1 MVKDQVPLSESV
13 IKRVHYLVLADKRED
28 RGVYRKVPVR
38 IMGAKHEPVQP
49 YLIQPKMDQYMI
61 EKDGWYQ
68 VKQKGSHHQYKHPTK
83 SGKVTIPEHG
93 GDLNPDTVKS
103 IMKQAGL

>member
-1 MVKDQVPLSESV
+1 M
-13 IKRVHYLVLADKRED
+13 RFRE
-28 RGVYRKVPVR
+28 
-38 IMGAKHEPVQP
+38 IEN
-49 YLIQPKMDQYMI
+49 II

-83 SGKVTIPEHG
+83 PGKVTIPEHA

>member
-1 MVKDQVPLSESV
+1 M
-13 IKRVHYLVLADKRED
+13 RFRE
-28 RGVYRKVPVR
+28 
-38 IMGAKHEPVQP
+38 IEN
-49 YLIQPKMDQYMI
+49 MI

-83 SGKVTIPEHG
+83 PGKVTIPEHG

-103 IMKQAGL
+103 PGLPIEYSLSHMILSVYLSVLFSL